1 MSKIERLNDLIYLAK
16 KQNIAPTKR
25 DFSNMLGYASM
36 TTLSAML
43 GGSKRIPENFGE
55 KVKQTILP
63 RLNLEWWETGNGEML
78 EVEPSQ
84 HINNVS
90 GVVAVNTNNTTIN
103 NGSAPMAS
111 AEPAGEDDARL
122 PVIPRHIY
130 EDTEVDVLEYV
141 TENVVPTS
149 PRIRQLPPY
158 SMCYQVYSDE
168 LIPEIVPGDRLY
180 IKAHTDIRKI
190 IDGKPYVLE
199 TSTNG
204 LMLRTL
210 YKGDTG
216 LRAATK
222 SQKYRDEYI
231 PYEDIVRV
239 YRILGMLRAN
249 L

>member
-1 MSKIERLNDLIYLAK
+1 MNKIQRLKDIIHLAK
-16 KQNIAPTKR
+16 KQGIIEFNR
-25 DFSNMLGYASM
+25 DFGLLLGYKSDAI
-36 TTLSAML
+36 LSSML
-43 GGSKRIPENFGE
+43 GGSRDIPKSMGE
-55 KVKQTILP
+55 KVKSSILP
-63 RLNLEWWETGNGEML
+63 NLNLAWWETGSGEML
-78 EVEPSQ
+78 ESEHST
-84 HINNVS
+84 HIGNVNGS
-90 GVVAVNTNNTTIN
+90 NVIAVNTSNTTIN
-103 NGSAPMAS
+103 NATPSSITTEA
-111 AEPAGEDDARL
+111 DDEHI

-130 EDTEVDVLEYV
+130 EDTDVDVLEYV

-149 PRIRQLPPY
+149 PRIQQLPPY

-168 LIPEIVPGDRLY
+168 LTPEIVQGDRLY
-180 IKAHTDIRKI
+180 IKAHADIRKI

-216 LRAATK
+216 VRAVAKT
-222 SQKYRDEYI
+222 QKYRDEYI

>member
-1 MSKIERLNDLIYLAK
+1 MRRIDNLIKYMDYKGLNDNQVTNECSLSNGLLGKARKGLSDIGNSSVEKILK
-16 KQNIAPTKR
+16 KYQ
-25 DFSNMLGYASM
+25 D
-36 TTLSAML
+36 LSRVFL
-43 GGSKRIPENFGE
+43 LTGE
-55 KVKQTILP
+55 
-63 RLNLEWWETGNGEML
+63 GEML
-78 EVEPSQ
+78 TTQ
-84 HINNVS
+84 NINNVS

-180 IKAHTDIRKI
+180 IKEHADMRKI

>member
-1 MSKIERLNDLIYLAK
+1 MQNDTNFNGLRIKELIETLGISQRAFCNAIDTDYANMNCIVNGKRNAGRGIINKILQHFPNVNRRWLQY
-16 KQNIAPTKR
+16 
-25 DFSNMLGYASM
+25 
-36 TTLSAML
+36 
-43 GGSKRIPENFGE
+43 GE
-55 KVKQTILP
+55 
-63 RLNLEWWETGNGEML
+63 GEMFL
-78 EVEPSQ
+78 THTNAINGNIQ
-84 HINNVS
+84 GNNVIS
-90 GVVAVNTNNTTIN
+90 VGDNTTIN
-103 NGSAPMAS
+103 NTTPAHITTEAP
-111 AEPAGEDDARL
+111 AEEVETL
-122 PVIPRHIY
+122 PIIPRHIY
-130 EDTEVDVLEYV
+130 EDTDIDVLEYV

-149 PRIRQLPPY
+149 PRIQQLPPY

-168 LIPEIVPGDRLY
+168 LTPEIVPGDRLY

-216 LRAATK
+216 VRATAKT
-222 SQKYRDEYI
+222 QKYRDEYI

>member
-1 MSKIERLNDLIYLAK
+1 MRRIDNLIKYMDYKGLNDNQVTNECSLSNGLLGKARKGLSDIGNSSVEKILK
-16 KQNIAPTKR
+16 KYQ
-25 DFSNMLGYASM
+25 D
-36 TTLSAML
+36 LSRVFL
-43 GGSKRIPENFGE
+43 LTGE
-55 KVKQTILP
+55 
-63 RLNLEWWETGNGEML
+63 GEML
-78 EVEPSQ
+78 TTQ
-84 HINNVS
+84 NINNVS

-111 AEPAGEDDARL
+111 AEPVGEGDEHL

-130 EDTEVDVLEYV
+130 EDTDVDVLEYV

-149 PRIRQLPPY
+149 PRIQQLPPY

-168 LIPEIVPGDRLY
+168 LTPEIVPGDRLY

-216 LRAATK
+216 VRATAKT
-222 SQKYRDEYI
+222 QKYRDEYI